1 MSRLIVKELTV
12 EAFLLLIDFLRF
24 QNRNLTIIER
34 AKFIV
39 RERGGILGLYRGIAP
54 GSLRSFVGNGSAMV
68 VMQYLQK
75 KVTELGLRDS

>member
-1 MSRLIVKELTV
+1 MNFNESSYCKRVNCRSLS
-12 EAFLLLIDFLRF
+12 
-24 QNRNLTIIER
+24 IINW
-34 AKFIV
+34 
-39 RERGGILGLYRGIAP
+39 GLYRGIAP